1 MPNRDAESFYYIT
14 MVTRL
19 LKLKV
24 EFTNG
29 SLLDILIV

>member
-1 MPNRDAESFYYIT
+1 MPNRGAESFYYIK